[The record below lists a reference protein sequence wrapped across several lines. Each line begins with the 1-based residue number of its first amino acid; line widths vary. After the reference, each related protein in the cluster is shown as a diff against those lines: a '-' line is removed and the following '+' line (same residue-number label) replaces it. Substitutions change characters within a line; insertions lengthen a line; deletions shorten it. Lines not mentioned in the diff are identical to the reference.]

1 MFDCIEKRYVS
12 ILKRVVFLGGGGG
25 VGISDKYQKIKQLE
39 EIRKVKIIQK
49 KNIDYYM
56 GHL

>member
-12 ILKRVVFLGGGGG
+12 ILKRVVLFWRGG